1 MPTDDLWIQ
10 RASRGGGRKKL
21 IEVAEWRVEY
31 QPRCA
36 ACKDLYARRSPT
48 QEPPCD
54 SCRPVILE
62 ENEEAISL
70 YSFVQNQW
78 IMGPVGPI
86 DINHVAVWEAIDR
99 YIIKDKI
106 GTFKKILILSQ
117 WMIGRINNKKD

>member
-1 MPTDDLWIQ
+1 
-10 RASRGGGRKKL
+10 
-21 IEVAEWRVEY
+21 
-31 QPRCA
+31 
-36 ACKDLYARRSPT
+36 
-48 QEPPCD
+48 
-54 SCRPVILE
+54 LE